1 MIFLYIFI
9 AATLCFGQSEVYKAI
24 GWSAGSGVSLGL
36 HESYTFGYQ
45 HDAWMP
51 SPMRDWYRW
60 RPQTDAVFGKSLT
73 FQKVFRGL
81 DYATDRAAW
90 EKWKKVFKVKEFLSW
105 ENLGAFVSHFTVK
118 NTFATLVRDKMKH
131 NKWFYSFEAELI
143 FGDVI
148 YDLIK

>member
-1 MIFLYIFI
+1 MELVWVCMKVIRLGIS
-9 AATLCFGQSEVYKAI
+9 TTHGCLHLCGI
-24 GWSAGSGVSLGL
+24 G
-36 HESYTFGYQ
+36 
-45 HDAWMP
+45 
-51 SPMRDWYRW
+51 
-60 RPQTDAVFGKSLT
+60 TDG
-73 FQKVFRGL
+73 
-81 DYATDRAAW
+81 DR
-90 EKWKKVFKVKEFLSW
+90 KRTQYS